1 MRNLLVLAVV
11 GLIVY
16 TVIDVARS
24 DERER
29 LGLHRLLWIAF
40 IVLLPVL
47 GSVTWL
53 VVRRTPHRGAGRGPG
68 IGQVPQAP
76 LAPDDDPE
84 FLWRLEQDR
93 RRRARDA
100 GGEGPVGPA
109 GPEQPPAGPTHPP
122 ADPAG
127 PTSAA

>member
-1 MRNLLVLAVV
+1 MRNLLALVVV

-16 TVIDVARS
+16 TVIDVVRS

-29 LGLHRLLWIAF
+29 LGVSTVLWIAF
-40 IVLLPVL
+40 MVLVPVI

-53 VVRRTPHRGAGRGPG
+53 LVRRTSGARAARGPG
-68 IGQVPQAP
+68 LGTVPHAP

-93 RRRARDA
+93 RRREREQGGSGA
-100 GGEGPVGPA
+100 GGPSDPTE
-109 GPEQPPAGPTHPP
+109 PPRPP
-122 ADPAG
+122 ADPTG
-127 PTSAA
+127 PASPS